1 MYLDIKKGFVFTEWE
16 VSDEDVS
23 EDTGIN
29 R

>member
-1 MYLDIKKGFVFTEWE
+1 MYLDIKKVLFFTEWE